1 MNKISSILKI
11 GATLI
16 AIVLLQA
23 CATAP
28 LPKITNKQAKGVLE
42 SIKPDEKLNPIVLSI
57 SFNSGIIYPS
67 LKIESLTEKT
77 AIQKNN
83 KIYEIKVI
91 NSDVSRSTFIYSG
104 QLPAGEYRIV
114 ELSNYQPSQTLFFQV
129 KSNLL
134 I

>member
-67 LKIESLTEKT
+67 LKIESLTEK
-77 AIQKNN
+77 
-83 KIYEIKVI
+83 
-91 NSDVSRSTFIYSG
+91 NSNT
-104 QLPAGEYRIV
+104 E
-114 ELSNYQPSQTLFFQV
+114 
-129 KSNLL
+129 K
-134 I
+134 

>member
-91 NSDVSRSTFIYSG
+91 NSDVSRSTFI
-104 QLPAGEYRIV
+104 
-114 ELSNYQPSQTLFFQV
+114 
-129 KSNLL
+129 
-134 I
+134 